1 MGGGEGRGV
10 VGGFRTWC
18 MCLLWLLLM
27 FFISDIWV
35 HFITLI
41 FPHIIF
47 GLPVYFQHLLS
58 IVNFGNWDQ
67 GARLF
72 ASLLFCFS
80 VIVNENPN
88 FFFDSH
94 RGICQGG
101 PLSLLFFVLVVE
113 AFSRLMTKEKVRG
126 FIDGFSMS
134 LGNTKALM
142 K

>member
-1 MGGGEGRGV
+1 
-10 VGGFRTWC
+10 
-18 MCLLWLLLM
+18 MCFLWLLLM
-27 FFISDIWV
+27 FFFSDIWV

-41 FPHIIF
+41 FSLIKF
-47 GLPVYFQHLLS
+47 GLPAYFQRLVS

-67 GARLF
+67 GVRLF

-80 VIVNENPN
+80 VIVNGNPN
-88 FFFDSH
+88 FFFDSR
-94 RGICQGG
+94 RGICHGG

-113 AFSRLMTKEKVRG
+113 AFSRLMTKEKARG